1 MTGKKALLDS
11 NIIIYLSRNELDLD
25 LVDQFDNLSISV
37 ITYMEILG
45 YKFSDQSE
53 ERFICDLLSAFHMHF
68 VDQEIAEGVIQIR
81 KNKRIKLP
89 DAIIASTAILNDLC
103 LITRNVDDFSN
114 IANLNIMNP
123 FN

>member
-1 MTGKKALLDS
+1 MIGKNALLDS
-11 NIIIYLSRNELDLD
+11 NVIIYLSRRELDLD
-25 LVDQFDNLSISV
+25 FADQFDTLSISV

-45 YKFSDQSE
+45 YNFSDQSE
-53 ERFICDLLSAFHMHF
+53 ERFIYDFLSAFHMYF
-68 VDQEIAEGVIQIR
+68 VDQAIAEEVIQIR

-103 LITRNVDDFSN
+103 LITRDVDDFSN

>member
-1 MTGKKALLDS
+1 MIGKNALLDS
-11 NIIIYLSRNELDLD
+11 NVIIYLSRRELDLD
-25 LVDQFDNLSISV
+25 FADQFDTLSISV

-45 YKFSDQSE
+45 YNFSDQSE
-53 ERFICDLLSAFHMHF
+53 ERFIYDLLSAFHMYF

-103 LITRNVDDFSN
+103 LITRDVDDFSN

>member
-1 MTGKKALLDS
+1 MIGKNALLDS
-11 NIIIYLSRNELDLD
+11 NVIIYLSRRELDLD
-25 LVDQFDNLSISV
+25 FADQFDTLSISV

-45 YKFSDQSE
+45 YNFSDQSE
-53 ERFICDLLSAFHMHF
+53 ERFIYDFLSAFHTYF
-68 VDQEIAEGVIQIR
+68 VDQEIAEGVIQIQ

-123 FN
+123 FK

>member
-1 MTGKKALLDS
+1 MTGKNALLDS
-11 NIIIYLSRNELDLD
+11 NVIIYLSRRELNLD
-25 LVDQFDNLSISV
+25 FVDQFDTLSISV

-45 YKFSDQSE
+45 YNFSDLSE
-53 ERFICDLLSAFHMHF
+53 ERFIYDFLAAFQMYF

-89 DAIIASTAILNDLC
+89 DAIIASTAIFNDLC

-114 IANLNIMNP
+114 ISNLNIMNP
-123 FN
+123 FE